1 MSIPKFVPVAALAAL
16 CSFLP
21 IPGSVA
27 AEALVEAIGVVD
39 LARALE
45 QYPKWIATQQQMKA
59 LQEQA
64 RVQLAEKSKRVE
76 ELRATLATMNE
87 EADERRRQDF
97 ALAMARE
104 EQQFFVRDLKTKLE
118 DQAMRFDLDCY
129 EDMEGAIA
137 TVAKAKGLKIVHR
150 LSNLGQRPANV
161 ATMRVPDVQARLA
174 AFERKQVWYA
184 VPEIDITADVI
195 KELMVPRANPAPA
208 PAASPTP
215 ASSGGDNRGGG

>member
-27 AEALVEAIGVVD
+27 ALSLAEVVGVVD
-39 LARALE
+39 LARAIE
-45 QYPKWIATQQQMKA
+45 TYPKWIATRQQMKD

-64 RVQLAEKSKRVE
+64 RGRLAAKTKRVE
-76 ELRATLATMNE
+76 ELRATLASMNE
-87 EADERRRQDF
+87 DAQERIQQEFWLRQ
-97 ALAMARE
+97 ARE
-104 EQQFFVRDLKTKLE
+104 EQQFVAQELDLELKE
-118 DQAMRFDLDCY
+118 QSMRFDLDCY

-137 TVAKAKGLKIVHR
+137 TVAKAKGLRIVHR
-150 LSNLGQRPANV
+150 LANLGPRPANI
-161 ATMRVPDVQARLA
+161 ATMRPPEVQARLNM
-174 AFERKQVWYA
+174 FERKQVWYSGA
-184 VPEIDITADVI
+184 ELDITADVI

-208 PAASPTP
+208 PAASPIP